1 MKKVFLFISLSL
13 LILPVFVFAKT
24 PAPDCNT
31 YCSDPNTYD
40 HPSGQVCICNP
51 LKAPDFETLIN
62 NIINFI
68 FYAALAIVPLVVVIG
83 GFNILTSG
91 GDPKK
96 VETGKN
102 IIIYALVGLIVVML
116 AKDIITVIRN
126 VLGLK

>member
-1 MKKVFLFISLSL
+1 MREAFLFIFLSL
-13 LILPVFVFAKT
+13 LILPAFTFAKT

-31 YCSDPNTYD
+31 HCSDPNTYD
-40 HPSGQVCICNP
+40 FPPNQVCICNP

-68 FYAALAIVPLVVVIG
+68 FYIALAIAPLAVVTG
-83 GFNILTSG
+83 AFNILTSG

-116 AKDIITVIRN
+116 AKGIVTVIRN
-126 VLGLK
+126 MLGLK

>member
-1 MKKVFLFISLSL
+1 MREAFLFIFLSL
-13 LILPVFVFAKT
+13 LILPVFTFAKT

-40 HPSGQVCICNP
+40 PPPNQVCICNP
-51 LKAPDFETLIN
+51 LKAPDFETLIS

-68 FYAALAIVPLVVVIG
+68 FYAALGIVPLVVVIG
-83 GFNILTSG
+83 AFNILTSG

-102 IIIYALVGLIVVML
+102 IIVYALIGLIVVML
-116 AKDIITVIRN
+116 AKGIVAIIKN
-126 VLGLK
+126 MLGLK